1 MHQSKPTGDYTS
13 VDCTTADYNRRVG
26 ETLRA
31 TRRRRK
37 MSLQEV
43 EGLSNQEF
51 KASVLG
57 AYERGERAISVPR
70 LWRLAGFY
78 GVETTQLLPIDESA
92 LAAGRGS
99 DNADPALGDLVEKL
113 GLSDSEAQTLKRV
126 LSMIAAALEAE
137 PGSSP
142 DKSSQGSR

>member
-1 MHQSKPTGDYTS
+1 MPEPKSTGDS
-13 VDCTTADYNRRVG
+13 TTAGYNRRVG

-31 TRRRRK
+31 TRRHKK

-70 LWRLAGFY
+70 LWRLARFY
-78 GVETTQLLPIDESA
+78 GVETTQLLPLDESA
-92 LAAGRGS
+92 LVAGRGS
-99 DNADPALGDLVEKL
+99 DAADPALGDLVEKL
-113 GLSDSEAQTLKRV
+113 DLSESEAQTLRRV
-126 LSMIAAALEAE
+126 LSTITAALEAE
-137 PGSSP
+137 SGPSP
-142 DKSSQGSR
+142 DESNQGSR

>member
-1 MHQSKPTGDYTS
+1 MPASQASG
-13 VDCTTADYNRRVG
+13 DYNRRVG
-26 ETLRA
+26 ERLRT
-31 TRRRRK
+31 TRRAEK

-78 GVETTQLLPIDESA
+78 GVEVTALLPVDDPEFGADSD
-92 LAAGRGS
+92 AASG
-99 DNADPALGDLVEKL
+99 ADAPVGNLVEEL
-113 GLSDSEAQTLKRV
+113 GLSDSEAQVLKRF
-126 LSMIAAALEAE
+126 LSTIAAALEAE
-137 PGSSP
+137 PGPSPDISSP
-142 DKSSQGSR
+142 GCR

>member
-1 MHQSKPTGDYTS
+1 MIANYTS
-13 VDCTTADYNRRVG
+13 ANINRRVG

-31 TRRRRK
+31 TRRLKK

-70 LWRLAGFY
+70 LCRLARFY
-78 GVETTQLLPIDESA
+78 GVDTAQLLPVDEPP
-92 LAAGRGS
+92 LTS
-99 DNADPALGDLVEKL
+99 DSGVLDPVSPLLGDVVQQL
-113 GLSDSEAQTLKRV
+113 GLSDSELQALKRF
-126 LSMIAAALEAE
+126 LSTITDALEAE
-137 PGSSP
+137 SGPFPGESN
-142 DKSSQGSR
+142 QGSR

>member
-1 MHQSKPTGDYTS
+1 MPEPKSTGDS
-13 VDCTTADYNRRVG
+13 TTAGYTTAGYNRRVG

-31 TRRRRK
+31 TRRRKK

-70 LWRLAGFY
+70 LWRLARFY
-78 GVETTQLLPIDESA
+78 GVETTQLLPLDESA
-92 LAAGRGS
+92 LVAGRGS
-99 DNADPALGDLVEKL
+99 DAADPVLGDLVGKL
-113 GLSDSEAQTLKRV
+113 DLSDSEAQALRRV
-126 LSMIAAALEAE
+126 LSTIAAALEAE
-137 PGSSP
+137 SGPSP
-142 DKSSQGSR
+142 DESNQGSR

>member
-1 MHQSKPTGDYTS
+1 MAASKSIGDY
-13 VDCTTADYNRRVG
+13 NKRVG
-26 ETLRA
+26 ETLRT
-31 TRRRRK
+31 TRRSKK

-78 GVETTQLLPIDESA
+78 GVEVTALLPID
-92 LAAGRGS
+92 
-99 DNADPALGDLVEKL
+99 DPALGVDSGASPGADELVGNLVENL
-113 GLSDSEAQTLKRV
+113 GLSDSEAQMLKRF
-126 LSMIAAALEAE
+126 LSTIAAALEAE
-137 PGSSP
+137 SEPSP
-142 DKSSQGSR
+142 DESDQGSR

>member
-1 MHQSKPTGDYTS
+1 MPEPKSTGDS
-13 VDCTTADYNRRVG
+13 TTAGYNRRVG

-31 TRRRRK
+31 TRRHKK

-70 LWRLAGFY
+70 LWRLARFY
-78 GVETTQLLPIDESA
+78 GVETTQLLPLDESA

-99 DNADPALGDLVEKL
+99 DAADPVLGDLVEKL
-113 GLSDSEAQTLKRV
+113 DLSDSEAQTLKRV
-126 LSMIAAALEAE
+126 LSTIAAALEAE
-137 PGSSP
+137 SGPSP
-142 DKSSQGSR
+142 DDSNQGSR

>member
-1 MHQSKPTGDYTS
+1 MSAEYSK
-13 VDCTTADYNRRVG
+13 RVG

-31 TRRRRK
+31 VRRAKK

-70 LWRLAGFY
+70 LWRLSHFY
-78 GVETTQLLPIDESA
+78 GVLVTELLPVDEPA
-92 LAAGRGS
+92 HAEDGGDS
-99 DNADPALGDLVEKL
+99 DETDLRFGDLLESL
-113 GLSDSEAQTLKRV
+113 GLSHSEAQILRRV
-126 LSMIAAALEAE
+126 VARVGAALEA
-137 PGSSP
+137 GSGPSP
-142 DKSSQGSR
+142 DESDQGSR